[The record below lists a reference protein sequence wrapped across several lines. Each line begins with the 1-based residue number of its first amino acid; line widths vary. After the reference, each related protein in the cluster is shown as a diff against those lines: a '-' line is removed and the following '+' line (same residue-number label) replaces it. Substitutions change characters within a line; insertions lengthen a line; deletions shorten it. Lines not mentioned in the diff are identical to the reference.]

1 MFDIYEENMEEIKRH
16 KVFISYYHKDDQWYK
31 NELIK
36 LKEYDYNKKQN
47 ISIFDDY
54 SVHEDEI
61 DDTGMTDEQI
71 RCEIRDNY
79 IKNATVLILLCG
91 ENTRRRKHIDWEIHA
106 AMYDSE
112 VNPKMGILVINVGNQ
127 NGEIACNVEEEKI
140 INPFANWTTLNKD
153 IDALRQNYPYL
164 PERIL
169 ENIARDN
176 VSISVVNWASI
187 EGDNQKIKKLID
199 NAFKRRMTNQYDHS
213 TKLRRRNS

>member
-1 MFDIYEENMEEIKRH
+1 MSNINRH
-16 KVFISYYHKDDQWYK
+16 RVFISYYHNDDQYYK
-31 NELIK
+31 DILINMQ
-36 LKEYDYNKKQN
+36 EYDYEKMQY

-91 ENTRRRKHIDWEIHA
+91 VNTKKRKHIDWEIHA

-112 VNPKMGILVINVGNQ
+112 TNPKMGILVINLPSISNSSKMLAYGKD
-127 NGEIACNVEEEKI
+127 EEEAMGPNIKWVPASKEI
-140 INPFANWTTLNKD
+140 SD
-153 IDALRQNYPYL
+153 LRKSYPYM

-169 ENIARDN
+169 TNMTKED
-176 VSISVVNWASI
+176 VTISVANWNNICNDTNA
-187 EGDNQKIKKLID
+187 IKLLID
-199 NAFKRRMTNQYDHS
+199 NAFQRRVTNCYDHS
-213 TKLRRRNS
+213 APLRRKNS